1 MASATLVAGLLGFY
15 REKLLYGSYFNT
27 YPTAIDAYKV
37 AFTVPDFM
45 FFLLI
50 SGALSVTFIPVF
62 NERLA
67 SGNKKS
73 AWELSSSLINIFAML
88 TLAASILIIIFAAPL
103 VKYIVAPGLDES
115 TSNLAI
121 AMMRVVAINPFLF
134 AISSVLASMQ
144 QAVGRFFFFALAPLI
159 YSVGIIIG
167 ILFFTNG
174 ISLFGWHIFDG
185 GIMGVALG
193 VVLGSILQL
202 IVSSIGMIGMD
213 FNYQFKIFWRNLGL
227 QKVMRLLPPRS
238 VDQGIDYFNN
248 LVEIN
253 LASRLVSGS
262 ISAYHMATMLH
273 MMPVTLIGVAI
284 STAAFPK
291 MTQRISQGRPDLFK
305 RELQTVLRV
314 IIWLALPTAVVAFL
328 GRGYIVGFVIFGGNA
343 VIADILGILS
353 LAILFRSIY
362 HIASRSFYARQD
374 TKTPLYI
381 SIAAIAL
388 NIVLAAVFVLKFN
401 FGVVGLAAAQS
412 IVALFEVAV
421 LFSVMSRNIRGLFD
435 VHFVASVVRMFL
447 ASTLM
452 FVVTYVMVKTFDLNA
467 NDTSAFALIP
477 KFSLIVLVG
486 FISYLILSQLLK
498 LEEAGLVIAQLKKLA
513 KRPFKPIE
521 PVN

>member
-1 MASATLVAGLLGFY
+1 
-15 REKLLYGSYFNT
+15 
-27 YPTAIDAYKV
+27 
-37 AFTVPDFM
+37 
-45 FFLLI
+45 
-50 SGALSVTFIPVF
+50 
-62 NERLA
+62 
-67 SGNKKS
+67 
-73 AWELSSSLINIFAML
+73 
-88 TLAASILIIIFAAPL
+88 
-103 VKYIVAPGLDES
+103 
-115 TSNLAI
+115 
-121 AMMRVVAINPFLF
+121 
-134 AISSVLASMQ
+134 
-144 QAVGRFFFFALAPLI
+144 
-159 YSVGIIIG
+159 
-167 ILFFTNG
+167 
-174 ISLFGWHIFDG
+174 
-185 GIMGVALG
+185 
-193 VVLGSILQL
+193 
-202 IVSSIGMIGMD
+202 
-213 FNYQFKIFWRNLGL
+213 
-227 QKVMRLLPPRS
+227 
-238 VDQGIDYFNN
+238 
-248 LVEIN
+248 
-253 LASRLVSGS
+253 
-262 ISAYHMATMLH
+262 
-273 MMPVTLIGVAI
+273 
-284 STAAFPK
+284 
-291 MTQRISQGRPDLFK
+291 
-305 RELQTVLRV
+305 
-314 IIWLALPTAVVAFL
+314 
-328 GRGYIVGFVIFGGNA
+328 VIFGGNA